1 MSRGKTGGNLEP
13 MPYVRRWGA
22 AAVEEEGGQARAP
35 IGGGAAADGNGDY
48 ELATAPAEV
57 SSPKKHR
64 HRSSKSPSKKDK
76 RRSRSPDKKKH
87 KRRSKSPKSK
97 RRSRSRS
104 RERGSGKRAKAER
117 SHEGEEELSAFPPPA
132 DVIQQVQLRQ
142 QEIERQIFQAQQQQQ
157 QAQRQFKQE
166 MVDAYGQQLQLG
178 GQQQQ
183 FYQQQGGGGGG
194 QQDWQQQGQMQYS
207 QEPAHQQ
214 QQQQQLQPPKN
225 DALSAA
231 LAAAAMVAQKLNK
244 SGAGGGAG
252 AAATPDLMN
261 KLPSLA
267 SKTNTFGD
275 SVLSKDHKGDVGAE
289 TPGGEKRRKSR
300 WSNTKSFVPGM
311 PTILP
316 ADIDDTQRQ
325 IYLLQMDIEETTRR
339 LRQQDFGQNVDP
351 AERSTLI
358 LSSLIFWGHRQC
370 SKMSNQC
377 FRGSIIIQSFSV
389 QSRSFF

>member
-22 AAVEEEGGQARAP
+22 AAVEEEGGQVRAP

-117 SHEGEEELSAFPPPA
+117 SHEGGEEQLSAFPPPA

-207 QEPAHQQ
+207 QEPAQQQ

-244 SGAGGGAG
+244 SGAAGGG

-275 SVLSKDHKGDVGAE
+275 SVLSKDHKGDGGAE

-370 SKMSNQC
+370 SKKSNQR
-377 FRGSIIIQSFSV
+377 FRGSIID
-389 QSRSFF
+389 